1 MACKYCENIKE
12 AIESD
17 DYDAFCLNPF
27 FDIPIFKDNHG
38 VPVISLRTSL
48 YLAVNPIR
56 AQVNSEVYPSDELSD
71 SYTDEYIDIKYC
83 PFCGEKLFKED

>member
-1 MACKYCENIKE
+1 MACKYCKDIKE
-12 AIESD
+12 AIEANNV
-17 DYDAFCLNPF
+17 DAFCMNTFLGT
-27 FDIPIFKDNHG
+27 PIFKDNDG
-38 VPVISLRTSL
+38 IPVISLRTSL

-56 AQVNSEVYPSDELSD
+56 AQVNSEVYPSDELSE